1 MNDEVKKA
9 WNLFLE
15 HVQKSSEVQKLM
27 KAVGNGTATYAEAL
41 EYSSLLS
48 KLLVES
54 ASEVYPNDSQKVLGM
69 LKNAQYCRNYF
80 KHVDKYLYDLQSSLN
95 KGSGLGMKPVKMIKY
110 NQLLDQSVSSSDDY
124 KADIEKYKSKAE
136 LSANKHVD
144 TYQQYNAKTQTKA
157 GYKVT
162 VSRTYDGVGLSDKRA
177 CTWCL
182 ERAKSNVPYDEAFKN
197 GMFQR
202 HEGCH
207 CIIEY
212 NNNGNKTYQKGKG
225 GIKSWTDLMGRK
237 RDFGI
242 DFQSSKSSIKIHTYE
257 SSDYPGIYLQTNTA
271 DAKKTLKIINEIV
284 NNQNK
289 YGNVDEIVITK
300 KSILKNGVAAYER
313 EFNRLYI
320 IEELSD
326 TKKFR
331 ELVSEDIFPARN
343 IQDVLEHELGG
354 HKAHWDAIKRY
365 SVNKNMKIE
374 EAKLNLEERLRKYVK
389 LQSEQD
395 SMYIEKIISKNAYF
409 SFFQRNYT
417 NPKIDEYMRNNNLNE
432 LIADA
437 KVLIKKGALK
447 DPNLKDIIEEIL
459 NYDVHG

>member
-15 HVQKSSEVQKLM
+15 HVQKNSEVQKLM

-54 ASEVYPNDSQKVLGM
+54 ASEVYPNDSQKVLEM
-69 LKNAQYCRNYF
+69 LKNSQYCKNYF
-80 KHVDKYLYDLQSSLN
+80 NHVDTYLYDLQSSLN
-95 KGSGLGMKPVKMIKY
+95 KDSGLGMKPVKMIKY

-144 TYQQYNAKTQTKA
+144 TYQQYNAKTQNKA

-162 VSRTYDGVGLSDKRA
+162 ISRTYDGVGLSDKRA

-212 NNNGNKTYQKGKG
+212 NNNGEKSYQTKKG
-225 GIKSWTDLMGRK
+225 GRKSFYKVEEEKKLKELEFEKKRRIAKSKNEHYDATEEWLYSGKFNKGVVSEQKEITIKNVTYVVDGKTVKLDHDDIEHNIADLIASKTGKDVILLPRVIHPA
-237 RDFGI
+237 GI
-242 DFQSSKSSIKIHTYE
+242 KCADYLIDDEKWDLKTPNRASKHT
-257 SSDYPGIYLQTNTA
+257 IYGLVHKEKEQAHCFVINLEKNKMA
-271 DAKKTLKIINEIV
+271 LEDAIQQV
-284 NNQNK
+284 NNEVFSSSHTAFVEKIMLVN
-289 YGNVDEIVITK
+289 GSE
-300 KSILKNGVAAYER
+300 ILKV
-313 EFNRLYI
+313 F
-320 IEELSD
+320 
-326 TKKFR
+326 
-331 ELVSEDIFPARN
+331 
-343 IQDVLEHELGG
+343 
-354 HKAHWDAIKRY
+354 
-365 SVNKNMKIE
+365 
-374 EAKLNLEERLRKYVK
+374 
-389 LQSEQD
+389 
-395 SMYIEKIISKNAYF
+395 EK
-409 SFFQRNYT
+409 
-417 NPKIDEYMRNNNLNE
+417 
-432 LIADA
+432 
-437 KVLIKKGALK
+437 
-447 DPNLKDIIEEIL
+447 
-459 NYDVHG
+459 

>member
-15 HVQKSSEVQKLM
+15 HVQKNHEVQKLM

-69 LKNAQYCRNYF
+69 LKNTQYCRNYF
-80 KHVDKYLYDLQSSLN
+80 NHVDKYLYDLQSSLN
-95 KGSGLGMKPVKMIKY
+95 KDSGLGMKPVKMIKY

-212 NNNGNKTYQKGKG
+212 NNNGEKSYQTSKGGGKSFQKREDFIKHSKISEYEKRWNVQDVTRVFLKENDFG
-225 GIKSWTDLMGRK
+225 IGTIKAESGFYESKNDHKDEIEVSRWILKKFGGNIVLKKEIDEKKGIKSADYYWDGRLWDLKSPTGNGK
-237 RDFGI
+237 RTI
-242 DFQSSKSSIKIHTYE
+242 D
-257 SSDYPGIYLQTNTA
+257 
-271 DAKKTLKIINEIV
+271 
-284 NNQNK
+284 NQF
-289 YGNVDEIVITK
+289 V
-300 KSILKNGVAAYER
+300 
-313 EFNRLYI
+313 
-320 IEELSD
+320 
-326 TKKFR
+326 
-331 ELVSEDIFPARN
+331 
-343 IQDVLEHELGG
+343 
-354 HKAHWDAIKRY
+354 
-365 SVNKNMKIE
+365 KIE
-374 EAKLNLEERLRKYVK
+374 DQIKDSPGGMILDCTKLNFEINDILEKTAKRIR
-389 LQSEQD
+389 
-395 SMYIEKIISKNAYF
+395 
-409 SFFQRNYT
+409 
-417 NPKIDEYMRNNNLNE
+417 LNE
-432 LIADA
+432 FESDVI
-437 KVLIKKGALK
+437 IKKGDKLIA
-447 DPNLKDIIEEIL
+447 IL
-459 NYDVHG
+459 RKK

>member
-27 KAVGNGTATYAEAL
+27 KAVGSGTATYAEAL

-69 LKNAQYCRNYF
+69 LKNTQYCRNYF
-80 KHVDKYLYDLQSSLN
+80 RHVDKYLYDLQSSLN

-162 VSRTYDGVGLSDKRA
+162 VSRTYDGVGLSDKRV

-212 NNNGNKTYQKGKG
+212 NNNGEKSYQVAKG
-225 GIKSWTDLMGRK
+225 GENDWIKEKEIRK
-237 RDFGI
+237 R
-242 DFQSSKSSIKIHTYE
+242 
-257 SSDYPGIYLQTNTA
+257 
-271 DAKKTLKIINEIV
+271 
-284 NNQNK
+284 
-289 YGNVDEIVITK
+289 
-300 KSILKNGVAAYER
+300 KSILEKNSNKSYNYEEYKGYEFLIKSGEITPLADFKLYHTVRNVIKKKLVGKTTTNGIKITDVSNHFVARVIGSTEQRRDGVTISNIYKTVTTSKDIGDVKEGPNGKSQL
-313 EFNRLYI
+313 FKGNRVAVSI
-320 IEELSD
+320 NPD
-326 TKKFR
+326 TGMMIQVNPLKK
-331 ELVSEDIFPARN
+331 
-343 IQDVLEHELGG
+343 
-354 HKAHWDAIKRY
+354 
-365 SVNKNMKIE
+365 
-374 EAKLNLEERLRKYVK
+374 
-389 LQSEQD
+389 
-395 SMYIEKIISKNAYF
+395 EKIK
-409 SFFQRNYT
+409 
-417 NPKIDEYMRNNNLNE
+417 
-432 LIADA
+432 
-437 KVLIKKGALK
+437 
-447 DPNLKDIIEEIL
+447 
-459 NYDVHG
+459 

>member
-15 HVQKSSEVQKLM
+15 HVQKNSEVQKLM

-54 ASEVYPNDSQKVLGM
+54 ASEIYPNDSQKVLGM
-69 LKNAQYCRNYF
+69 LKNTQYCRNYF
-80 KHVDKYLYDLQSSLN
+80 NHVDKYLYDLQSSLN
-95 KGSGLGMKPVKMIKY
+95 KDSGLGMKPVKMIKY

-207 CIIEY
+207 CVIEY
-212 NNNGNKTYQKGKG
+212 NNNGKKSYQNAKG
-225 GIKSWTDLMGRK
+225 G
-237 RDFGI
+237 
-242 DFQSSKSSIKIHTYE
+242 QSSFVQKEKFLLSKKKEVIPHIKNVTKEYFKRNTYAEGSIRAE
-257 SSDYPGIYLQTNTA
+257 
-271 DAKKTLKIINEIV
+271 
-284 NNQNK
+284 
-289 YGNVDEIVITK
+289 
-300 KSILKNGVAAYER
+300 
-313 EFNRLYI
+313 
-320 IEELSD
+320 
-326 TKKFR
+326 
-331 ELVSEDIFPARN
+331 
-343 IQDVLEHELGG
+343 
-354 HKAHWDAIKRY
+354 
-365 SVNKNMKIE
+365 
-374 EAKLNLEERLRKYVK
+374 
-389 LQSEQD
+389 
-395 SMYIEKIISKNAYF
+395 
-409 SFFQRNYT
+409 
-417 NPKIDEYMRNNNLNE
+417 
-432 LIADA
+432 
-437 KVLIKKGALK
+437 
-447 DPNLKDIIEEIL
+447 
-459 NYDVHG
+459 

>member
-27 KAVGNGTATYAEAL
+27 KAVGSGTATYAEAL

-69 LKNAQYCRNYF
+69 LKNTQYCRNYF

-95 KGSGLGMKPVKMIKY
+95 KDSGLGMKPVKMIKY

-212 NNNGNKTYQKGKG
+212 NNNGEKSYQTSKGGGKSFQKRQDFIKHSKTPEYEKRWNVQDVTRLFLKENDFGVGTIKAESG
-225 GIKSWTDLMGRK
+225 FYESKNDHKDEIEVSRWILKKFGGNVVLKKEIDEKKGIKSADYYWDGRLWNLKSPTGNGK
-237 RDFGI
+237 RTI
-242 DFQSSKSSIKIHTYE
+242 DNQF
-257 SSDYPGIYLQTNTA
+257 
-271 DAKKTLKIINEIV
+271 LKIEDQIKDSPGGMILDCTKLDFEIN
-284 NNQNK
+284 
-289 YGNVDEIVITK
+289 D
-300 KSILKNGVAAYER
+300 ILEKTA
-313 EFNRLYI
+313 
-320 IEELSD
+320 
-326 TKKFR
+326 
-331 ELVSEDIFPARN
+331 
-343 IQDVLEHELGG
+343 
-354 HKAHWDAIKRY
+354 KR
-365 SVNKNMKIE
+365 I
-374 EAKLNLEERLRKYVK
+374 KLNEFESDV
-389 LQSEQD
+389 
-395 SMYIEKIISKNAYF
+395 I
-409 SFFQRNYT
+409 
-417 NPKIDEYMRNNNLNE
+417 
-432 LIADA
+432 
-437 KVLIKKGALK
+437 IKKGDKLIA
-447 DPNLKDIIEEIL
+447 IL
-459 NYDVHG
+459 RKK

>member
-15 HVQKSSEVQKLM
+15 HVQKNSEVQKLM

-54 ASEVYPNDSQKVLGM
+54 ASEIYPKDSQKVLEM
-69 LKNAQYCRNYF
+69 LKNSQYCKNYF
-80 KHVDKYLYDLQSSLN
+80 NHVDKYLYNLQSSLN
-95 KGSGLGMKPVKMIKY
+95 KDRGLGMKPVKMVKY

-144 TYQQYNAKTQTKA
+144 TYQQYNAKTQAKA

-162 VSRTYDGVGLSDKRA
+162 VSRTYDGVGLSDKRS

-212 NNNGNKTYQKGKG
+212 NNNGEKSYQNAKGARSSFVKKEEFLLSQKKEVIPHIKNVTKEYFKRNTHAEGSIRADDRYYEKNKHGDEIDVSRWLLKNFG
-225 GIKSWTDLMGRK
+225 GNIRLITEIEIHRIADYEWDGLLWELKTPEKHSKRTFSNHFNSAYEQIMSNPGGMIFDATLLVKNIKMT
-237 RDFGI
+237 
-242 DFQSSKSSIKIHTYE
+242 E
-257 SSDYPGIYLQTNTA
+257 
-271 DAKKTLKIINEIV
+271 NEIIKECAV
-284 NNQNK
+284 EMIRK
-289 YGNVDEIVITK
+289 KFPGDVI
-300 KSILKNGVAAYER
+300 IKNGDRIAA
-313 EFNRLYI
+313 
-320 IEELSD
+320 
-326 TKKFR
+326 
-331 ELVSEDIFPARN
+331 
-343 IQDVLEHELGG
+343 
-354 HKAHWDAIKRY
+354 
-365 SVNKNMKIE
+365 
-374 EAKLNLEERLRKYVK
+374 
-389 LQSEQD
+389 
-395 SMYIEKIISKNAYF
+395 
-409 SFFQRNYT
+409 
-417 NPKIDEYMRNNNLNE
+417 
-432 LIADA
+432 
-437 KVLIKKGALK
+437 
-447 DPNLKDIIEEIL
+447 IL
-459 NYDVHG
+459 HNTYND

>member
-15 HVQKSSEVQKLM
+15 HVQKNSEVQKLM

-48 KLLVES
+48 KLLVGS
-54 ASEVYPNDSQKVLGM
+54 ASEIYPKDSQKVLEM
-69 LKNAQYCRNYF
+69 LKNSQYCRNYF

-110 NQLLDQSVSSSDDY
+110 NQLLDQSVSSSGDY
-124 KADIEKYKSKAE
+124 EADIEKYKSKAE

-144 TYQQYNAKTQTKA
+144 TYQQYNAKTQAKA

-212 NNNGNKTYQKGKG
+212 NNNGEKSYQTKKG
-225 GIKSWTDLMGRK
+225 GLKSWKL
-237 RDFGI
+237 
-242 DFQSSKSSIKIHTYE
+242 
-257 SSDYPGIYLQTNTA
+257 N
-271 DAKKTLKIINEIV
+271 
-284 NNQNK
+284 
-289 YGNVDEIVITK
+289 
-300 KSILKNGVAAYER
+300 
-313 EFNRLYI
+313 
-320 IEELSD
+320 EELSQPY
-326 TKKFR
+326 KKIVR
-331 ELVSEDIFPARN
+331 AEKRDIEIKTIN
-343 IQDVLEHELGG
+343 INRVIKSRKVKTYEEVYISDRAIIKPKAL
-354 HKAHWDAIKRY
+354 HKI
-365 SVNKNMKIE
+365 
-374 EAKLNLEERLRKYVK
+374 RKY
-389 LQSEQD
+389 
-395 SMYIEKIISKNAYF
+395 N
-409 SFFQRNYT
+409 
-417 NPKIDEYMRNNNLNE
+417 NE
-432 LIADA
+432 LIKKYGIRQKPDILIVTNEELNYNVLGVYLAIPNVVVYPSNVAEYTQRHEMWHCFQADNYRLNGGIITDGENYKAYLKNIRSKA
-437 KVLIKKGALK
+437 KIKIDKLGINESNVSEISKYANDMFGLGKFDEVEAEYEALK
-447 DPNLKDIIEEIL
+447 GDS
-459 NYDVHG
+459 

>member
-27 KAVGNGTATYAEAL
+27 KAVGSGTATYAEAL

-54 ASEVYPNDSQKVLGM
+54 ASEVYPNDSKKVLGM
-69 LKNAQYCRNYF
+69 LKNTQYCRNYF

-212 NNNGNKTYQKGKG
+212 NNNGEKSYQASKGGGKSFQKRQDFIKHSKIPEYEKRWNVQDVTRLFLKENDFG
-225 GIKSWTDLMGRK
+225 VGTIKAESGFYESKNDHKDEIEVSRWILKKFGGNVVLKKEIDEKKGIKSADYYWGGRLWDLKSPTGNGK
-237 RDFGI
+237 RTI
-242 DFQSSKSSIKIHTYE
+242 DNQF
-257 SSDYPGIYLQTNTA
+257 
-271 DAKKTLKIINEIV
+271 LKIEDQIKDSPGGMILDCTKLDFEIN
-284 NNQNK
+284 
-289 YGNVDEIVITK
+289 D
-300 KSILKNGVAAYER
+300 ILEKTA
-313 EFNRLYI
+313 
-320 IEELSD
+320 
-326 TKKFR
+326 
-331 ELVSEDIFPARN
+331 
-343 IQDVLEHELGG
+343 
-354 HKAHWDAIKRY
+354 KR
-365 SVNKNMKIE
+365 I
-374 EAKLNLEERLRKYVK
+374 KLNEFESDV
-389 LQSEQD
+389 
-395 SMYIEKIISKNAYF
+395 I
-409 SFFQRNYT
+409 
-417 NPKIDEYMRNNNLNE
+417 
-432 LIADA
+432 
-437 KVLIKKGALK
+437 IKKGDKLIA
-447 DPNLKDIIEEIL
+447 IL
-459 NYDVHG
+459 RKK

>member
-9 WNLFLE
+9 WNLFIE

-27 KAVGNGTATYAEAL
+27 KAVGSGTATYAEAL

-54 ASEVYPNDSQKVLGM
+54 ASEIYPKDSQKVLEM
-69 LKNAQYCRNYF
+69 LKNSQYCKNYF
-80 KHVDKYLYDLQSSLN
+80 NHVDKYLYDLQSSLN

-212 NNNGNKTYQKGKG
+212 NNNGEKSYQTGKG
-225 GIKSWTDLMGRK
+225 GVKSWKLNEELSQPYKKIVRAEKRDIEIKTVNINRVIKSRKVKTYEEVYISDRAIIKPKALHKIRKYNDELIKKYGIRQKPDILIVTNEELNYNVLGVYLAISNVVVYPPDVTKETQRHEMKHCQQADAYKKNGR
-237 RDFGI
+237 I
-242 DFQSSKSSIKIHTYE
+242 ISKSNYSEY
-257 SSDYPGIYLQTNTA
+257 
-271 DAKKTLKIINEIV
+271 INEICKTSKRHLKILGI
-284 NNQNK
+284 NEE
-289 YGNVDEIVITK
+289 NV
-300 KSILKNGVAAYER
+300 S
-313 EFNRLYI
+313 
-320 IEELSD
+320 ELSKYAKD
-326 TKKFR
+326 MF
-331 ELVSEDIFPARN
+331 ELDRFDEV
-343 IQDVLEHELGG
+343 
-354 HKAHWDAIKRY
+354 
-365 SVNKNMKIE
+365 
-374 EAKLNLEERLRKYVK
+374 EAEYEASKG
-389 LQSEQD
+389 D
-395 SMYIEKIISKNAYF
+395 S
-409 SFFQRNYT
+409 
-417 NPKIDEYMRNNNLNE
+417 
-432 LIADA
+432 
-437 KVLIKKGALK
+437 
-447 DPNLKDIIEEIL
+447 
-459 NYDVHG
+459 

>member
-15 HVQKSSEVQKLM
+15 HVQKSSEVRKLM
-27 KAVGNGTATYAEAL
+27 KAVGSGTATYAEAL

-54 ASEVYPNDSQKVLGM
+54 ASEIYPKDSQKVLEM
-69 LKNAQYCRNYF
+69 LKNSQYCKNYF
-80 KHVDKYLYDLQSSLN
+80 NHVDKYLYDLQSSLN
-95 KGSGLGMKPVKMIKY
+95 KDSGLGMKPVKMVKY

-144 TYQQYNAKTQTKA
+144 TYQQYNAKTQAKA

-212 NNNGNKTYQKGKG
+212 NNNGEKSYQTGKG
-225 GIKSWTDLMGRK
+225 GKKSWKL
-237 RDFGI
+237 
-242 DFQSSKSSIKIHTYE
+242 
-257 SSDYPGIYLQTNTA
+257 N
-271 DAKKTLKIINEIV
+271 
-284 NNQNK
+284 
-289 YGNVDEIVITK
+289 
-300 KSILKNGVAAYER
+300 
-313 EFNRLYI
+313 
-320 IEELSD
+320 EELSQPY
-326 TKKFR
+326 KKIVR
-331 ELVSEDIFPARN
+331 AEKRDIEIKTVNINRVIKSRKVKTYEEVYISDRAIIKPKALHKIRKYNNELTEKYGIRQKPDILIVTNEELNYNVLGVYLAIPNVVVYPSNVAEYTQRHEMWHCFQADNYRLNGGIITDEENYKAYLKNIRSKAKIKIDKLGINESNVSEISD
-343 IQDVLEHELGG
+343 
-354 HKAHWDAIKRY
+354 Y
-365 SVNKNMKIE
+365 
-374 EAKLNLEERLRKYVK
+374 AKK
-389 LQSEQD
+389 
-395 SMYIEKIISKNAYF
+395 MYIYKLF
-409 SFFQRNYT
+409 
-417 NPKIDEYMRNNNLNE
+417 DEVEAEYE
-432 LIADA
+432 
-437 KVLIKKGALK
+437 ALK
-447 DPNLKDIIEEIL
+447 GDS
-459 NYDVHG
+459 

>member
-15 HVQKSSEVQKLM
+15 HVQKNSEVQKLM

-69 LKNAQYCRNYF
+69 LKNTQYCRNYF
-80 KHVDKYLYDLQSSLN
+80 NHVDKYLYNLQSSLN
-95 KGSGLGMKPVKMIKY
+95 KDSGLGMKPVKMIKY

-162 VSRTYDGVGLSDKRA
+162 VSRTYDRVGLSDKRA

-212 NNNGNKTYQKGKG
+212 NNNGEKRYQTGKG
-225 GIKSWTDLMGRK
+225 GVKSWKL
-237 RDFGI
+237 
-242 DFQSSKSSIKIHTYE
+242 
-257 SSDYPGIYLQTNTA
+257 N
-271 DAKKTLKIINEIV
+271 
-284 NNQNK
+284 
-289 YGNVDEIVITK
+289 
-300 KSILKNGVAAYER
+300 
-313 EFNRLYI
+313 
-320 IEELSD
+320 EELSQPY
-326 TKKFR
+326 KKIVR
-331 ELVSEDIFPARN
+331 AEKRDIEIKTVN
-343 IQDVLEHELGG
+343 INRVIKSRKIKTYEEVYISDRAIIKPKAL
-354 HKAHWDAIKRY
+354 HKI
-365 SVNKNMKIE
+365 
-374 EAKLNLEERLRKYVK
+374 RKY
-389 LQSEQD
+389 
-395 SMYIEKIISKNAYF
+395 N
-409 SFFQRNYT
+409 
-417 NPKIDEYMRNNNLNE
+417 DE
-432 LIADA
+432 
-437 KVLIKKGALK
+437 LIKKYGIRQK
-447 DPNLKDIIEEIL
+447 PDILIVTDEEL
-459 NYDVHG
+459 NYNVLGVYLAISNVVVYPSNVAEDTQRHEMWHCFQADNYRLNGGIITDEKNYKAYLKNIRSKAKMKIDKLGINESNVSEISEYAKKMYLYEMFDEVEAEYETYRRGKVK

>member
-27 KAVGNGTATYAEAL
+27 KAVGSGTATYAEAL

-54 ASEVYPNDSQKVLGM
+54 ASEIYPKDSQKVLEM
-69 LKNAQYCRNYF
+69 LKNSQYCKNYF
-80 KHVDKYLYDLQSSLN
+80 NHVDKYLYDLQSSLN
-95 KGSGLGMKPVKMIKY
+95 KDSGLGMKPVKMVKY

-144 TYQQYNAKTQTKA
+144 TYQQYNAKTQAKA

-212 NNNGNKTYQKGKG
+212 NNNGEKSYQTGKG
-225 GIKSWTDLMGRK
+225 GKKSWKL
-237 RDFGI
+237 
-242 DFQSSKSSIKIHTYE
+242 
-257 SSDYPGIYLQTNTA
+257 N
-271 DAKKTLKIINEIV
+271 
-284 NNQNK
+284 
-289 YGNVDEIVITK
+289 
-300 KSILKNGVAAYER
+300 
-313 EFNRLYI
+313 
-320 IEELSD
+320 EELSQPY
-326 TKKFR
+326 KKIVR
-331 ELVSEDIFPARN
+331 AEKRDIEIKTVNINRVIKSRKVKTYEEVYISDRAIIKPKALHKIRKYNNELTEKYGIRQKPDILIVTNEELNYNVLGVYLAIPNVVVYPSNVAEYTQRHEMWHCFQADNYRLNGGIITDEENYKAYLKNIRSKAKIKIDKLGINESNVSEISD
-343 IQDVLEHELGG
+343 
-354 HKAHWDAIKRY
+354 Y
-365 SVNKNMKIE
+365 
-374 EAKLNLEERLRKYVK
+374 AKK
-389 LQSEQD
+389 
-395 SMYIEKIISKNAYF
+395 MYIYKLF
-409 SFFQRNYT
+409 
-417 NPKIDEYMRNNNLNE
+417 DEVEAEYE
-432 LIADA
+432 
-437 KVLIKKGALK
+437 ALK
-447 DPNLKDIIEEIL
+447 GDS
-459 NYDVHG
+459 

>member
-27 KAVGNGTATYAEAL
+27 KAVGSGTATYAEAL

-69 LKNAQYCRNYF
+69 LKNTQYCRNYF

-144 TYQQYNAKTQTKA
+144 TYQQYNAKTQAKA

-212 NNNGNKTYQKGKG
+212 NNNGEKSYQTGKG
-225 GIKSWTDLMGRK
+225 GKKSWKL
-237 RDFGI
+237 
-242 DFQSSKSSIKIHTYE
+242 
-257 SSDYPGIYLQTNTA
+257 N
-271 DAKKTLKIINEIV
+271 
-284 NNQNK
+284 
-289 YGNVDEIVITK
+289 
-300 KSILKNGVAAYER
+300 
-313 EFNRLYI
+313 
-320 IEELSD
+320 EELSQPY
-326 TKKFR
+326 KKIVR
-331 ELVSEDIFPARN
+331 AEKRDIEIKTVNINRVIKSRKVKTYEEVYISDRAIIKHKALHKIRKYNNELTEKYGIRQKPDILIVTNEELNYNVLGVYLAIPNVVVYPSNVAEYTQRHEMWHCFQADNYRLNGGIITDEENYKAYLKNIRSKAKIKIDKLGINESNVSEISD
-343 IQDVLEHELGG
+343 
-354 HKAHWDAIKRY
+354 Y
-365 SVNKNMKIE
+365 
-374 EAKLNLEERLRKYVK
+374 AKK
-389 LQSEQD
+389 
-395 SMYIEKIISKNAYF
+395 MYIYKLF
-409 SFFQRNYT
+409 
-417 NPKIDEYMRNNNLNE
+417 DEVEAEYE
-432 LIADA
+432 
-437 KVLIKKGALK
+437 ALK
-447 DPNLKDIIEEIL
+447 GDS
-459 NYDVHG
+459 

>member
-15 HVQKSSEVQKLM
+15 HVQKNSEVQKLM

-69 LKNAQYCRNYF
+69 LKNTQYCRNYF
-80 KHVDKYLYDLQSSLN
+80 NHVDKYLYDLQSSLN
-95 KGSGLGMKPVKMIKY
+95 KDSGLGMKPIKMIKY

-162 VSRTYDGVGLSDKRA
+162 VSRTYDGVGLSDKRS
-177 CTWCL
+177 CKWCL

-212 NNNGNKTYQKGKG
+212 NNNGEKSYQTSKG
-225 GIKSWTDLMGRK
+225 GVKSWKL
-237 RDFGI
+237 
-242 DFQSSKSSIKIHTYE
+242 
-257 SSDYPGIYLQTNTA
+257 N
-271 DAKKTLKIINEIV
+271 
-284 NNQNK
+284 
-289 YGNVDEIVITK
+289 
-300 KSILKNGVAAYER
+300 
-313 EFNRLYI
+313 
-320 IEELSD
+320 EELSQPYKKIVRAEKRD
-326 TKKFR
+326 IEIKTVNINRVIKSRKVKAYEEVYISDRAIIKPKSLHKIRKYNNELTKKYGISQKPDILIVTDE
-331 ELVSEDIFPARN
+331 ELNYNVLGVYLAISNVVVYPSNVAEDTQRHEMWHCFQADNYRLNGGIITDEENYKTYLKNIRSKAKIKIDKLGINESNVSEISDYAKKMYLYGMFDEVEA
-343 IQDVLEHELGG
+343 EYETY
-354 HKAHWDAIKRY
+354 KRGK
-365 SVNKNMKIE
+365 NK
-374 EAKLNLEERLRKYVK
+374 
-389 LQSEQD
+389 
-395 SMYIEKIISKNAYF
+395 
-409 SFFQRNYT
+409 
-417 NPKIDEYMRNNNLNE
+417 
-432 LIADA
+432 
-437 KVLIKKGALK
+437 
-447 DPNLKDIIEEIL
+447 
-459 NYDVHG
+459 

>member
-15 HVQKSSEVQKLM
+15 HVQKNSEVQKLM
-27 KAVGNGTATYAEAL
+27 KSVGNGTATYAEAL

-69 LKNAQYCRNYF
+69 LKNTQYCRNYF
-80 KHVDKYLYDLQSSLN
+80 NHVDKYLYDLQSSLN
-95 KGSGLGMKPVKMIKY
+95 KDSGLGMKPVKMIKY

-144 TYQQYNAKTQTKA
+144 TYQQYNAKTQAKA

-182 ERAKSNVPYDEAFKN
+182 EIAKSNVPYDEAFKN

-212 NNNGNKTYQKGKG
+212 NNNGERSYQTKKG
-225 GIKSWTDLMGRK
+225 GYDSWENEKKLETFETKIIQKKNEIRPHIKNVTK
-237 RDFGI
+237 
-242 DFQSSKSSIKIHTYE
+242 
-257 SSDYPGIYLQTNTA
+257 DYFKEAIPGIGTIQAEEAYYKKNDHDAEIENSRWILEKFGGNIQLITEPETRKIADYEWDGSYWELKSPEGSGKRTISNQFNSALKQIKLNPGGLILETKDLQMGLSNDQLIKECA
-271 DAKKTLKIINEIV
+271 NEMI
-284 NNQNK
+284 K
-289 YGNVDEIVITK
+289 
-300 KSILKNGVAAYER
+300 
-313 EFNRLYI
+313 
-320 IEELSD
+320 
-326 TKKFR
+326 KKF
-331 ELVSEDIFPARN
+331 PG
-343 IQDVLEHELGG
+343 DVI
-354 HKAHWDAIKRY
+354 IK
-365 SVNKNMKIE
+365 KNDK
-374 EAKLNLEERLRKYVK
+374 
-389 LQSEQD
+389 
-395 SMYIEKIISKNAYF
+395 
-409 SFFQRNYT
+409 
-417 NPKIDEYMRNNNLNE
+417 
-432 LIADA
+432 LIA
-437 KVLIKKGALK
+437 
-447 DPNLKDIIEEIL
+447 IL
-459 NYDVHG
+459 HNDYND

>member
-15 HVQKSSEVQKLM
+15 HVQKNSEVQKLM

-69 LKNAQYCRNYF
+69 LKNTQYCRNYF
-80 KHVDKYLYDLQSSLN
+80 NHVDKYLYDLQNSLN

-162 VSRTYDGVGLSDKRA
+162 VSRTYDRVGLSDKRA

-212 NNNGNKTYQKGKG
+212 NNNGEKRYQTSTGGKNSWIIKKRKEIDEKIVREYHNTPTTELRKKWMKGIDTGWISAVVSFKTYLSAYRTLENELVGERTKDGILINGISDHFMHRLCGTFIDPKIYEEKHRIVRRSGVEPEDVIYTLLNGKSRETVHDANG
-225 GIKSWTDLMGRK
+225 NP
-237 RDFGI
+237 
-242 DFQSSKSSIKIHTYE
+242 SK
-257 SSDYPGIYLQTNTA
+257 
-271 DAKKTLKIINEIV
+271 
-284 NNQNK
+284 
-289 YGNVDEIVITK
+289 
-300 KSILKNGVAAYER
+300 
-313 EFNRLYI
+313 LYI
-320 IEELSD
+320 SD
-326 TKKFR
+326 KCK
-331 ELVSEDIFPARN
+331 VSINPDN
-343 IQDVLEHELGG
+343 GNLIQC
-354 HKAHWDAIKRY
+354 
-365 SVNKNMKIE
+365 
-374 EAKLNLEERLRKYVK
+374 
-389 LQSEQD
+389 
-395 SMYIEKIISKNAYF
+395 
-409 SFFQRNYT
+409 
-417 NPKIDEYMRNNNLNE
+417 NPN
-432 LIADA
+432 
-437 KVLIKKGALK
+437 
-447 DPNLKDIIEEIL
+447 
-459 NYDVHG
+459 

>member
-15 HVQKSSEVQKLM
+15 HVQKNHEVQKLM

-54 ASEVYPNDSQKVLGM
+54 ASEIYPDDSQKVLEM
-69 LKNAQYCRNYF
+69 LKNSQYCKNYF
-80 KHVDKYLYDLQSSLN
+80 NHVDTYLYDLQSSLN
-95 KGSGLGMKPVKMIKY
+95 KDSGLGMKPVKMIKY

-144 TYQQYNAKTQTKA
+144 TYQQYNAKTQAKA

-207 CIIEY
+207 CVIEY
-212 NNNGNKTYQKGKG
+212 NNNGEKSYQTSKGGYNSFSKEKSKRINSSIEKLNKESYNKRVKFKLKDQLFANKTDHAKQRSK
-225 GIKSWTDLMGRK
+225 K
-237 RDFGI
+237 RNI
-242 DFQSSKSSIKIHTYE
+242 DDRAIEY
-257 SSDYPGIYLQTNTA
+257 
-271 DAKKTLKIINEIV
+271 AKKNAIHVTEIYYDRNGKPCMNYIGFKITTVV
-284 NNQNK
+284 NPET
-289 YGNVDEIVITK
+289 NVVITTYRTPSSMRK
-300 KSILKNGVAAYER
+300 KIQKSKMNTKFSEKQIKYIKDVLNEKSNISIDALKLSDDQVCSIFEKASVRLMVYGFDKEYEPTYDGLMCESIL
-313 EFNRLYI
+313 
-320 IEELSD
+320 
-326 TKKFR
+326 
-331 ELVSEDIFPARN
+331 DI
-343 IQDVLEHELGG
+343 LG
-354 HKAHWDAIKRY
+354 D
-365 SVNKNMKIE
+365 
-374 EAKLNLEERLRKYVK
+374 L
-389 LQSEQD
+389 
-395 SMYIEKIISKNAYF
+395 
-409 SFFQRNYT
+409 
-417 NPKIDEYMRNNNLNE
+417 
-432 LIADA
+432 
-437 KVLIKKGALK
+437 
-447 DPNLKDIIEEIL
+447 
-459 NYDVHG
+459 

>member
-27 KAVGNGTATYAEAL
+27 KAVGSGIATYAEAL

-54 ASEVYPNDSQKVLGM
+54 ASEVYPKDSQKVLEM
-69 LKNAQYCRNYF
+69 LKNSQYCKNYF
-80 KHVDKYLYDLQSSLN
+80 NHVDKYLYDLQSSLN

-144 TYQQYNAKTQTKA
+144 TYQQYNAKTQAKA

-162 VSRTYDGVGLSDKRA
+162 VSRTYDGVGLSDKRSCA
-177 CTWCL
+177 WCL

-212 NNNGNKTYQKGKG
+212 NNNGEKSYQTSKG
-225 GIKSWTDLMGRK
+225 GVKSWKL
-237 RDFGI
+237 
-242 DFQSSKSSIKIHTYE
+242 
-257 SSDYPGIYLQTNTA
+257 N
-271 DAKKTLKIINEIV
+271 
-284 NNQNK
+284 
-289 YGNVDEIVITK
+289 
-300 KSILKNGVAAYER
+300 
-313 EFNRLYI
+313 
-320 IEELSD
+320 EELSQPY
-326 TKKFR
+326 KKIVR
-331 ELVSEDIFPARN
+331 AEKRDIEIKTVN
-343 IQDVLEHELGG
+343 INRVIKSRKVKTYEEVYISDRAIIKPKAL
-354 HKAHWDAIKRY
+354 HKI
-365 SVNKNMKIE
+365 
-374 EAKLNLEERLRKYVK
+374 RKY
-389 LQSEQD
+389 
-395 SMYIEKIISKNAYF
+395 N
-409 SFFQRNYT
+409 
-417 NPKIDEYMRNNNLNE
+417 NE
-432 LIADA
+432 LIKKYGIRQKPDILIVTNEELNYNVLGVYLAIPNVVVYPPNVAEYTQRHEMWHCFQADNYRLNGGIITDGENYKAYLKNIRSKA
-437 KVLIKKGALK
+437 KIKNDKLGINESNVSEISDYAKKMYIYKLFDEVEAEYEALK
-447 DPNLKDIIEEIL
+447 GDS
-459 NYDVHG
+459 

>member
-27 KAVGNGTATYAEAL
+27 KAVGSGTATYAEAL

-69 LKNAQYCRNYF
+69 LKNTQYCRNYF

-95 KGSGLGMKPVKMIKY
+95 KDSGLGMKPVKMIKY

-212 NNNGNKTYQKGKG
+212 NNNGEKSYQTSKGGGKSFQKRQDFIKHSKTPEYEKRWNVQDVTRLFLKENDFGVGTIKAESG
-225 GIKSWTDLMGRK
+225 FYESKNDHKDEIEVSRWILKKFGGNVVLKKEIDEKKGIKSADYYWDGRLWDLKSPTGNGK
-237 RDFGI
+237 RTI
-242 DFQSSKSSIKIHTYE
+242 DNQF
-257 SSDYPGIYLQTNTA
+257 
-271 DAKKTLKIINEIV
+271 LKIEDQIKDSPGGMILDCTKLDFEIN
-284 NNQNK
+284 
-289 YGNVDEIVITK
+289 D
-300 KSILKNGVAAYER
+300 ILEKTA
-313 EFNRLYI
+313 
-320 IEELSD
+320 
-326 TKKFR
+326 
-331 ELVSEDIFPARN
+331 
-343 IQDVLEHELGG
+343 
-354 HKAHWDAIKRY
+354 KR
-365 SVNKNMKIE
+365 I
-374 EAKLNLEERLRKYVK
+374 KLNEFESDV
-389 LQSEQD
+389 
-395 SMYIEKIISKNAYF
+395 I
-409 SFFQRNYT
+409 
-417 NPKIDEYMRNNNLNE
+417 
-432 LIADA
+432 
-437 KVLIKKGALK
+437 IKKGDKLIA
-447 DPNLKDIIEEIL
+447 IL
-459 NYDVHG
+459 RKK

>member
-27 KAVGNGTATYAEAL
+27 KAVGSGTATYAEAL

-69 LKNAQYCRNYF
+69 LKNTQYCRNYF
-80 KHVDKYLYDLQSSLN
+80 NHVDKYLYDLQSSLN

-162 VSRTYDGVGLSDKRA
+162 VSRTYDRVGLSDKRV

-212 NNNGNKTYQKGKG
+212 NNNGEKSYQTSKG
-225 GIKSWTDLMGRK
+225 GINSFQKQDFIK
-237 RDFGI
+237 RLKIPEYEKRWNVQDVTRLFLKENDFGI
-242 DFQSSKSSIKIHTYE
+242 GTIKAEPGYYE
-257 SSDYPGIYLQTNTA
+257 S
-271 DAKKTLKIINEIV
+271 K
-284 NNQNK
+284 
-289 YGNVDEIVITK
+289 NVHKDEIEV
-300 KSILKNGVAAYER
+300 SRWILKKFGGNIVLKKEIDEQKGIKFADYYWDGRLWDLKSPTGNG
-313 EFNRLYI
+313 
-320 IEELSD
+320 
-326 TKKFR
+326 
-331 ELVSEDIFPARN
+331 
-343 IQDVLEHELGG
+343 
-354 HKAHWDAIKRY
+354 KRTIDNQF
-365 SVNKNMKIE
+365 VKIE
-374 EAKLNLEERLRKYVK
+374 DQIKDSPGGMILDCTKLDFEINDILEKTAKRIKLNEFESDV
-389 LQSEQD
+389 
-395 SMYIEKIISKNAYF
+395 I
-409 SFFQRNYT
+409 
-417 NPKIDEYMRNNNLNE
+417 
-432 LIADA
+432 
-437 KVLIKKGALK
+437 IKKGDKLIA
-447 DPNLKDIIEEIL
+447 IL
-459 NYDVHG
+459 RKK

>member
-15 HVQKSSEVQKLM
+15 HVQKNHEVQKLM

-69 LKNAQYCRNYF
+69 LKNTQYCRNYF
-80 KHVDKYLYDLQSSLN
+80 NHVDKYLYDLQSSLN
-95 KGSGLGMKPVKMIKY
+95 KDSGLGMKPVKMIKY

-144 TYQQYNAKTQTKA
+144 TYQQYNAKTQNKA

-177 CTWCL
+177 CAWCL

-212 NNNGNKTYQKGKG
+212 NNNGEKSYQTSKGGRKSFQKREDFIKHSKISEYEKRWNVQDVTRVFLKENDFG
-225 GIKSWTDLMGRK
+225 IGTIKAESGFYESKNDHKDEIEVSRWILKKFGGNIVLKKEIDEKKGIKSADYYWDGRLWDLKSPTGNGK
-237 RDFGI
+237 RTI
-242 DFQSSKSSIKIHTYE
+242 D
-257 SSDYPGIYLQTNTA
+257 
-271 DAKKTLKIINEIV
+271 
-284 NNQNK
+284 NQF
-289 YGNVDEIVITK
+289 V
-300 KSILKNGVAAYER
+300 
-313 EFNRLYI
+313 
-320 IEELSD
+320 
-326 TKKFR
+326 
-331 ELVSEDIFPARN
+331 
-343 IQDVLEHELGG
+343 
-354 HKAHWDAIKRY
+354 
-365 SVNKNMKIE
+365 KIE
-374 EAKLNLEERLRKYVK
+374 DQIKDSPGGMILDCTKLDFEINDILEKTAKRIR
-389 LQSEQD
+389 
-395 SMYIEKIISKNAYF
+395 
-409 SFFQRNYT
+409 
-417 NPKIDEYMRNNNLNE
+417 LNE
-432 LIADA
+432 FESDVI
-437 KVLIKKGALK
+437 IKKGDKLIA
-447 DPNLKDIIEEIL
+447 IL
-459 NYDVHG
+459 RKK

>member
-15 HVQKSSEVQKLM
+15 HVQKNSEVQKLM

-54 ASEVYPNDSQKVLGM
+54 ASEIYPKDSQKVLEM
-69 LKNAQYCRNYF
+69 LKNSQYCKNYF
-80 KHVDKYLYDLQSSLN
+80 NHVDKYLYDLQSSLN
-95 KGSGLGMKPVKMIKY
+95 KDRGLGMKPVKMVKY

-144 TYQQYNAKTQTKA
+144 TYQQYNAKTQAKA

-162 VSRTYDGVGLSDKRA
+162 VSRTYDGVGLSDKRS

-212 NNNGNKTYQKGKG
+212 NNNGEKSYQTSKGGGKSFQKRQDFIKHSKIPEYEKRWNVQDVTRLFLKENDFG
-225 GIKSWTDLMGRK
+225 VGTIKAESGFYESKNDHKDEIEVSRWILKKFGGNVVLKKEIDEKKGIKSADYYWDGRLWDLKSPTGNGK
-237 RDFGI
+237 RTI
-242 DFQSSKSSIKIHTYE
+242 DNQF
-257 SSDYPGIYLQTNTA
+257 
-271 DAKKTLKIINEIV
+271 LKIEDQIKDSPGGMILDCTKLDFEIN
-284 NNQNK
+284 
-289 YGNVDEIVITK
+289 D
-300 KSILKNGVAAYER
+300 ILEKTA
-313 EFNRLYI
+313 
-320 IEELSD
+320 
-326 TKKFR
+326 
-331 ELVSEDIFPARN
+331 
-343 IQDVLEHELGG
+343 
-354 HKAHWDAIKRY
+354 KR
-365 SVNKNMKIE
+365 I
-374 EAKLNLEERLRKYVK
+374 KLNEFESDV
-389 LQSEQD
+389 
-395 SMYIEKIISKNAYF
+395 I
-409 SFFQRNYT
+409 
-417 NPKIDEYMRNNNLNE
+417 
-432 LIADA
+432 
-437 KVLIKKGALK
+437 IKKGDKLIA
-447 DPNLKDIIEEIL
+447 IL
-459 NYDVHG
+459 RKK

>member
-27 KAVGNGTATYAEAL
+27 KAVGSGTASYAEAL

-54 ASEVYPNDSQKVLGM
+54 ASEIYPEDSQKVLEM
-69 LKNAQYCRNYF
+69 LKNSQYCKNYF
-80 KHVDKYLYDLQSSLN
+80 NHVDKYLYDLQSSLN
-95 KGSGLGMKPVKMIKY
+95 KYRGLGMKPVKMIKY

-124 KADIEKYKSKAE
+124 EADIEKYKSKAE

-144 TYQQYNAKTQTKA
+144 TYQQYNAKTQAKA

-212 NNNGNKTYQKGKG
+212 NNNGEKSYQTSKGGGKSFQKREDFIKHSKISEYEKRWNVQDVTRVFLKENDFG
-225 GIKSWTDLMGRK
+225 IGTIKAESGFYESKNDHKDEIEVSRWILKKFGGNIVLKKEIDEKKGIKSADYYWDGRLWDLKSPTGNGK
-237 RDFGI
+237 RTI
-242 DFQSSKSSIKIHTYE
+242 D
-257 SSDYPGIYLQTNTA
+257 
-271 DAKKTLKIINEIV
+271 
-284 NNQNK
+284 NQF
-289 YGNVDEIVITK
+289 V
-300 KSILKNGVAAYER
+300 
-313 EFNRLYI
+313 
-320 IEELSD
+320 
-326 TKKFR
+326 
-331 ELVSEDIFPARN
+331 
-343 IQDVLEHELGG
+343 
-354 HKAHWDAIKRY
+354 
-365 SVNKNMKIE
+365 KIE
-374 EAKLNLEERLRKYVK
+374 DQIKDSPGGMILDCTKLDFEINDILEKTAKRIR
-389 LQSEQD
+389 
-395 SMYIEKIISKNAYF
+395 
-409 SFFQRNYT
+409 
-417 NPKIDEYMRNNNLNE
+417 LNE
-432 LIADA
+432 FESDVI
-437 KVLIKKGALK
+437 IKKGDKLIA
-447 DPNLKDIIEEIL
+447 IL
-459 NYDVHG
+459 RKK

>member
-15 HVQKSSEVQKLM
+15 HVQKSSEVRKLM
-27 KAVGNGTATYAEAL
+27 KAVGSGTATYAEAL

-54 ASEVYPNDSQKVLGM
+54 ASEVYPNDSQKVFGM

-110 NQLLDQSVSSSDDY
+110 NQLLDQSVSSSGDY
-124 KADIEKYKSKAE
+124 EADIEKYKSKAE

-144 TYQQYNAKTQTKA
+144 TYQQYNAKTQAKA

-212 NNNGNKTYQKGKG
+212 NNNGEKSYQTSKG
-225 GIKSWTDLMGRK
+225 GINSFSKEKSK
-237 RDFGI
+237 KI
-242 DFQSSKSSIKIHTYE
+242 NSSIERFNNESYNKRAKFKLNDQLFANKTDHAKQRSKERKIDDRAIEYAKRNAIHVT
-257 SSDYPGIYLQTNTA
+257 GIYYDEKGKPCINYIGFKITTVVNPKTN
-271 DAKKTLKIINEIV
+271 V
-284 NNQNK
+284 
-289 YGNVDEIVITK
+289 VITTFRTPASVRK
-300 KSILKNGVAAYER
+300 KY
-313 EFNRLYI
+313 
-320 IEELSD
+320 
-326 TKKFR
+326 KK
-331 ELVSEDIFPARN
+331 
-343 IQDVLEHELGG
+343 
-354 HKAHWDAIKRY
+354 IK
-365 SVNKNMKIE
+365 
-374 EAKLNLEERLRKYVK
+374 
-389 LQSEQD
+389 
-395 SMYIEKIISKNAYF
+395 
-409 SFFQRNYT
+409 
-417 NPKIDEYMRNNNLNE
+417 
-432 LIADA
+432 
-437 KVLIKKGALK
+437 
-447 DPNLKDIIEEIL
+447 
-459 NYDVHG
+459 